1 MDKNND
7 YFIYGGIKNQILDIK
22 RKLNYKNLKIFPHQ
36 NYKKLPEILSK
47 MDILLMPYTKY
58 VTAAGD
64 VSDIAR
70 FTSPLKLFD
79 YMAAGKLIMCSDIP
93 VLKEIVKNRSNCI
106 IVKNFFKSIQLAD
119 GNK

>member
-1 MDKNND
+1 
-7 YFIYGGIKNQILDIK
+7 
-22 RKLNYKNLKIFPHQ
+22 
-36 NYKKLPEILSK
+36 
-47 MDILLMPYTKY
+47 MPYTKY

-106 IVKNFFKSIQLAD
+106 IVKNF
-119 GNK
+119 

>member
-1 MDKNND
+1 M
-7 YFIYGGIKNQILDIK
+7 FL
-22 RKLNYKNLKIFPHQ
+22 F
-36 NYKKLPEILSK
+36 KKLPEILSK

-79 YMAAGKLIMCSDIP
+79 YMAAGKLIGVPIYQFSKKL
-93 VLKEIVKNRSNCI
+93 LKIEVIV
-106 IVKNFFKSIQLAD
+106 
-119 GNK
+119 